1 MKREESE
8 KKSRMIS
15 FCAIIAALGTVVMLT
30 GGLVPVFTYCSP
42 IIASVLLISV
52 LEEYGTRESWMV
64 WAVTSALSVLIG
76 IDKEAA
82 FFYLFLGW
90 YPIVKPAFDR
100 IPSLPLRTAAKLLLF
115 ILSIAVM
122 YALICFVFLLGEVI
136 SSFSAVLWVNLLFFA
151 ALALVMLLYDR
162 TLAGLHVFYR
172 RRIRKIIRT

>member
-1 MKREESE
+1 MRREESE
-8 KKSRMIS
+8 SVSRIVS

-52 LEEYGTRESWMV
+52 LEEYGKREAWMV
-64 WAVTSALSVLIG
+64 WGVTSVLSLLIG

-90 YPIVKPAFDR
+90 YPILKPAFDR
-100 IPSLPLRTAAKLLLF
+100 IPSMLLRTGAKLLAF
-115 ILSIAVM
+115 ILSILAM
-122 YALICFVFLLGEVI
+122 YALICFVFQLGEVI
-136 SSFSAVLWVNLLFFA
+136 SSFSALLWVNLLFFA

-162 TLAGLHVFYR
+162 TLIGLHVFYR
-172 RRIRKIIRT
+172 RRIQKVIRK